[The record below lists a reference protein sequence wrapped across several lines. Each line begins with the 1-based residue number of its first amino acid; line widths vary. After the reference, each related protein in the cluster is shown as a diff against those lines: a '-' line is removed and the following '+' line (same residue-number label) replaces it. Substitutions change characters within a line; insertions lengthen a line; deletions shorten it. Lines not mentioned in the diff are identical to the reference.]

1 LFYQDLGAEILPP
14 LLKNTGF
21 ETLKMHLAKQ
31 TGVYNQY
38 DVTYRFPLEQLL
50 MNEEWYVGQ
59 YNQQFRTI
67 IPKCLNAIKQEFE
80 DFCRTTPD
88 IKPIDLYNFV
98 L

>member
-1 LFYQDLGAEILPP
+1 
-14 LLKNTGF
+14 
-21 ETLKMHLAKQ
+21 
-31 TGVYNQY
+31 
-38 DVTYRFPLEQLL
+38 